1 MAQLINKLGALVKSD
16 VCVCVCVLEAS
27 YSKFVLVTFGG
38 ITEGSQLFQ
47 SVTKNDKLPLAP
59 LATTHV

>member
-1 MAQLINKLGALVKSD
+1 MAQLINKLGALVKS
-16 VCVCVCVLEAS
+16 VVCVCVLEAS
-27 YSKFVLVTFGG
+27 YSKFVLLTLGG